1 MNARLRRAREAF
13 ASAVA
18 AQPPSG
24 LSRPDPGKSVRVSLA
39 AKALDK
45 VVNPSHGSQPD
56 RLRDAVSGATVLV
69 TGASFGIGD
78 AAARKLA
85 AAGATVLL
93 AARSEDKLDE
103 LVRSINASGGHAVS
117 YPTDL
122 SDEVA
127 ATTLAKRITDEH
139 GPPDIVVSNA
149 GKSIRRS
156 LHHQYER
163 PHDFHRT
170 IGINYLGPIWLLL
183 GLLPAM
189 RERGSG
195 HVVNVSS
202 VGVRV
207 PPGPRWG
214 AYQASKGAFDMWLR
228 SVAAELHA
236 DGIDVTSIYM
246 ALIHTRMTAPTES
259 LRNAPG
265 LSPDE
270 AADIIAKAIIE
281 RPRTIAPWWLWPAEV
296 TTVVL
301 RTPVER
307 ATQVWWRRRARHSD
321 AVRAEER

>member
-1 MNARLRRAREAF
+1 LNVRSRRAGESVPCAGK
-13 ASAVA
+13 AS
-18 AQPPSG
+18 PRGG
-24 LSRPDPGKSVRVSLA
+24 LSRTVLGKSFSVSLA

-45 VVNPSHGSQPD
+45 VVNPSHGSAPD
-56 RLRDAVSGATVLV
+56 RLRDAVSGAAVLV
-69 TGASFGIGD
+69 TGASFGIGE
-78 AAARKLA
+78 ATARKLA

-93 AARSEDKLDE
+93 AARSQDKLDE
-103 LVRSINASGGHAVS
+103 LVRDIDAGGGHAVS

-122 SDEVA
+122 SDEAA
-127 ATTLAKRITDEH
+127 ATALAKRITDEH

-163 PHDFHRT
+163 PQDFHRT

-195 HVVNVSS
+195 LVVNVSS

-236 DGIDVTSIYM
+236 DGVDVTSIYM
-246 ALIHTRMTAPTES
+246 ALIHTRMMEPTES

-296 TTVVL
+296 TTVLL

-321 AVRAEER
+321 AI

>member
-1 MNARLRRAREAF
+1 M
-13 ASAVA
+13 
-18 AQPPSG
+18 
-24 LSRPDPGKSVRVSLA
+24 SLP

-45 VVNPSHGSQPD
+45 LVNPSHVSHPN

-69 TGASFGIGD
+69 TGASFGYWRGHCAKTSRRRGD
-78 AAARKLA
+78 RAGGGAVGGQARRARAVDQWERRARGQLSN
-85 AAGATVLL
+85 
-93 AARSEDKLDE
+93 RSERRGRRD
-103 LVRSINASGGHAVS
+103 RVS
-117 YPTDL
+117 ETNH
-122 SDEVA
+122 
-127 ATTLAKRITDEH
+127 H

-189 RERGSG
+189 RERGAG
-195 HVVNVSS
+195 HIVNVSS

-236 DGIDVTSIYM
+236 DGVDVTSIYM
-246 ALIHTRMTAPTES
+246 ALIHTRMTSPTES

-265 LSPDE
+265 LTPDQ
-270 AADIIAKAIIE
+270 AADIIAKAIVE

-296 TTVVL
+296 STVLL
-301 RTPVER
+301 RAPVER
-307 ATQVWWRRRARHSD
+307 ATQVWWRRRARQSD
-321 AVRAEER
+321 AARTDDR